1 MKLSELENIKNKDY
15 VVFLPS
21 SDWDIKESVEYTFD
35 SVIYIDYEPT
45 IQDVQRTLTFI
56 NKNVKQVILF
66 DFCPFFREI
75 IHHIKKEKKV
85 TWVFKN
91 SIAMMTDGGVRATV
105 SNIMEFTDRR
115 IVDEIACIDYA
126 AYQVFKELGFN
137 AKHLILDVERK
148 EEEEVNSNSIGL
160 LGNDHDPNHN
170 TYNQLSALRMVD
182 YSKLKL
188 VHIMPAT
195 KEFISFFDL
204 KEEPVENIEEAMREN
219 CVNLYINF
227 TGNNFQVILK
237 SMDLG
242 IPCILG
248 NTDLFDQYPVLK
260 EYLIMDSDDD
270 IPEIA
275 RRIENAKENREKI
288 MKEYRKFRK
297 EYSKLSKKSIKEILV
312 SEV

>member
-1 MKLSELENIKNKDY
+1 MKLNELENIKNKDY

-21 SDWDIKESVEYTFD
+21 TDWDIKESVEYTFD
-35 SVIYIDYEPT
+35 SVIYLDSEPT

-56 NKNVKQVILF
+56 NKHVKQVILF

-75 IHHIKKEKKV
+75 IHRIKKEKKV

-105 SNIMEFTDRR
+105 NNMMEFTDRK
-115 IVDEIACIDYA
+115 IVDEIACIDDST
-126 AYQVFKELGFN
+126 YQVFKELGFH
-137 AKHLILDVERK
+137 AKHLILDIEK
-148 EEEEVNSNSIGL
+148 QEEQPIHSNSIGL

-188 VHIMPAT
+188 VHMMPAT

-204 KEEPVENIEEAMREN
+204 KEEPVETLEEAMRDN

-248 NTDLFDQYPVLK
+248 NTDLFDQYPILK
-260 EYLIMDSDDD
+260 QYLIMDSDDD

-275 RRIENAKENREKI
+275 RRIKDAKENHEKI
-288 MKEYRKFRK
+288 MKEYHKFRK
-297 EYSKLSKKSIKEILV
+297 KYSELSKKSIKEILV
-312 SEV
+312 IEV

>member
-126 AYQVFKELGFN
+126 AYQVFKELGFH
-137 AKHLILDVERK
+137 AKHLILDV
-148 EEEEVNSNSIGL
+148 
-160 LGNDHDPNHN
+160 
-170 TYNQLSALRMVD
+170 
-182 YSKLKL
+182 
-188 VHIMPAT
+188 
-195 KEFISFFDL
+195 
-204 KEEPVENIEEAMREN
+204 
-219 CVNLYINF
+219 
-227 TGNNFQVILK
+227 
-237 SMDLG
+237 
-242 IPCILG
+242 
-248 NTDLFDQYPVLK
+248 
-260 EYLIMDSDDD
+260 
-270 IPEIA
+270 
-275 RRIENAKENREKI
+275 
-288 MKEYRKFRK
+288 
-297 EYSKLSKKSIKEILV
+297 
-312 SEV
+312 